1 MKVALYES
9 VEVSDEQRKQI
20 ANVLDGKVSKR
31 DATREELKSFLWDLG
46 SDWPEILA
54 NRWSQMFSAP
64 KTTGEELDLIGAP
77 AEAVAEPDDK
87 DLI

>member
-20 ANVLDGKVSKR
+20 ANVL
-31 DATREELKSFLWDLG
+31 ELKSFLWDLG

>member
-46 SDWPEILA
+46 SDWPE
-54 NRWSQMFSAP
+54 MFSAP